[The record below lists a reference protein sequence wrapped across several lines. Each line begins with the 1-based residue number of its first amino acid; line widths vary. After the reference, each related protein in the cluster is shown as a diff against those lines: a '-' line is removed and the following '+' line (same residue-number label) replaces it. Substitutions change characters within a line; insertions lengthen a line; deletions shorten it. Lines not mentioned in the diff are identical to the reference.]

1 MSINST
7 NSLNPELIPI
17 KKDDEIIRKTIL
29 TNIIKMFNARG
40 YITTSLNK
48 RLEEIKIKK
57 DDDTYKIIL
66 DKKIPPS
73 NTDKEYID
81 KYEGGYIMVRII
93 HQKVQGIAK
102 LPLVKDFLNQYKYN
116 HKLFVFDGISDK
128 VKLSLCILPN
138 TEVFNEA
145 FLMINILEHIDCPEY
160 EILTEEEG
168 KEVLDSYI
176 LKKNEMMKILS
187 DDPIV
192 KYFNLKRGD
201 IMRIIRPSEQSG
213 QNIVYRIVA
222 KGNIS

>member
-1 MSINST
+1 
-7 NSLNPELIPI
+7 
-17 KKDDEIIRKTIL
+17 
-29 TNIIKMFNARG
+29 
-40 YITTSLNK
+40 
-48 RLEEIKIKK
+48 
-57 DDDTYKIIL
+57 
-66 DKKIPPS
+66 
-73 NTDKEYID
+73 
-81 KYEGGYIMVRII
+81 
-93 HQKVQGIAK
+93 
-102 LPLVKDFLNQYKYN
+102 
-116 HKLFVFDGISDK
+116 
-128 VKLSLCILPN
+128 
-138 TEVFNEA
+138 
-145 FLMINILEHIDCPEY
+145 MINILEHIDCPEY